1 MLYYLKVIIFL
12 LIFYSNSLHSQNLN
26 IVRDAEIENFF
37 HDLSFPIVESS
48 TIKGTKINFYL
59 DKQNYINAFVTSG
72 PKIFITTELLIKT
85 NSVDQIAG
93 VIAHEIG
100 HITGG
105 HLSKRYNAY
114 EDSMFTTMISSILAV
129 GAIAAGSPSAGSA
142 ILMGGEH
149 IRNQQILSFSRNQES
164 YADQTAIKLLKKS
177 NYSVKGLYELF
188 EILERKER
196 FSKIN
201 PYNQTHPLS
210 IERKRVIE
218 DHIDYKENIESNYL
232 LNERLKLIKA
242 KLIGYTTKKERFNIY
257 YPVDRNSLESWYAR
271 SIHYYLN
278 GDIDKALIFI
288 DKCINQKKENPYFY
302 ELKGQILYENGR
314 SLLAINSYKE
324 AIKYKNDEKHFYLAI
339 SKAIYTQKD
348 IRLYDEGI
356 SFLKKYI
363 NEEDFPIEAWH
374 YLGLYYGKMGK
385 YVLSSLA
392 LAEKFLLLNDIKN
405 AKLQL
410 QKAKKK
416 DIPNGKYISKI
427 NDLKYLIEQKEKE
440 NK

>member
-149 IRNQQILSFSRNQES
+149 IRKQQILSFSRNQES

-218 DHIDYKENIESNYL
+218 DHIDYKENLESNYL

-257 YPVDRNSLESWYAR
+257 YPVDKNSLESWYAK

-302 ELKGQILYENGR
+302 ELKGQILYKNGR
-314 SLLAINSYKE
+314 SLLAINSYRE

-363 NEEDFPIEAWH
+363 DEEDFPIEAWH

-392 LAEKFLLLNDIKN
+392 LTEKFLLLNDIKN

-416 DIPNGKYISKI
+416 DIADEKFISKI
-427 NDLKYLIEQKEKE
+427 NDLQYLIKQKEKE
-440 NK
+440 DK

>member
-149 IRNQQILSFSRNQES
+149 IRKQQILSFSRNQES

-218 DHIDYKENIESNYL
+218 DHIDYKKNIESNYL

-363 NEEDFPIEAWH
+363 DEEDFPIEAWH

-392 LAEKFLLLNDIKN
+392 LTEKFLLLNDIKN

-416 DIPNGKYISKI
+416 DIADEKFISKI
-427 NDLKYLIEQKEKE
+427 NDLQYLIKQKEKE
-440 NK
+440 DK

>member
-1 MLYYLKVIIFL
+1 MVIKKFIFIVL
-12 LIFYSNSLHSQNLN
+12 FILFFVNKEIQSSQILDYETEIFINELIN
-26 IVRDAEIENFF
+26 EIKEAN
-37 HDLSFPIVESS
+37 
-48 TIKGTKINFYL
+48 KIDRKLEFKIL
-59 DKQNYINAFVTSG
+59 PEKSINAFVDQKNVIYITSG
-72 PKIFITTELLIKT
+72 LIENCDDYVALL
-85 NSVDQIAG
+85 S

-149 IRNQQILSFSRNQES
+149 IRKQQILSFSRNQES

-242 KLIGYTTKKERFNIY
+242 KLIGYTTKKERFHIY
-257 YPVDRNSLESWYAR
+257 YPVDKNTLESWYAK

-324 AIKYKNDEKHFYLAI
+324 AIKYKSDEKHFYLAI

-363 NEEDFPIEAWH
+363 DEEDFPIEAWH

-385 YVLSSLA
+385 YGLSSLA
-392 LAEKFLLLNDIKN
+392 LTEKFLLLNDIKN

-416 DIPNGKYISKI
+416 DIADEKFISKI
-427 NDLKYLIEQKEKE
+427 NDLQYLIRQKEKE
-440 NK
+440 DK

>member
-1 MLYYLKVIIFL
+1 MLYYLKVTIFL

-149 IRNQQILSFSRNQES
+149 IRKQQILSFSRNQES

-201 PYNQTHPLS
+201 PYNRTHPLS

-218 DHIDYKENIESNYL
+218 NHIGYTNNIESNYI
-232 LNERLKLIKA
+232 LNERFKLIKA
-242 KLIGYTTKKERFNIY
+242 KLIGYTTKKERFHIY
-257 YPVDRNSLESWYAR
+257 YPVDKNSLESWYAK

-288 DKCINQKKENPYFY
+288 DKCVNKRKENPYFH
-302 ELKGQILYENGR
+302 ELKGQILYENGK
-314 SLLAINSYKE
+314 SLLAINSYRE

-363 NEEDFPIEAWH
+363 DEEDFPIEAWH

-385 YVLSSLA
+385 YGLSSLA
-392 LAEKFLLLNDIKN
+392 LTEKFLLLNDIKN

-416 DIPNGKYISKI
+416 GISNEKYISKI
-427 NDLKYLIEQKEKE
+427 NDLQHLIKQKE

>member
-218 DHIDYKENIESNYL
+218 DHIDYKKNIESNYL

-257 YPVDRNSLESWYAR
+257 YPVDKNSLESWYAK

-363 NEEDFPIEAWH
+363 DEEDFPIEAWH

-392 LAEKFLLLNDIKN
+392 LTEKFLLLNDIKN

-416 DIPNGKYISKI
+416 DIPDEKYISKI
-427 NDLKYLIEQKEKE
+427 NDLQYLIKQKEKE
-440 NK
+440 DK

>member
-37 HDLSFPIVESS
+37 HDLSFPIVELSK
-48 TIKGTKINFYL
+48 IKGTKINFYL
-59 DKQNYINAFVTSG
+59 DKQSYINAFVTSG

-100 HITGG
+100 HVTGG
-105 HLSKRYNAY
+105 HLTKRYNAY

-149 IRNQQILSFSRNQES
+149 IRKQQILSFSRNQES

-201 PYNQTHPLS
+201 PYNRTHPLS

-218 DHIDYKENIESNYL
+218 NHIDYKNNIESNNL

-242 KLIGYTTKKERFNIY
+242 KLIGYTTKKERFHIY
-257 YPVDRNSLESWYAR
+257 YPVDKNSLESWYAK

-288 DKCINQKKENPYFY
+288 DKCINKKKKNPYFY

-314 SLLAINSYKE
+314 SLLAINNYKE
-324 AIKYKNDEKHFYLAI
+324 AIKYKSDEKHFYLAM

-363 NEEDFPIEAWH
+363 DEEDYPIEAWH

-392 LAEKFLLLNDIKN
+392 LTEKFLLLNDIKN

-416 DIPNGKYISKI
+416 VSLMKNIFRRLMTFNI
-427 NDLKYLIEQKEKE
+427 
-440 NK
+440 

>member
-257 YPVDRNSLESWYAR
+257 YPVDKNSLESWYAK

-324 AIKYKNDEKHFYLAI
+324 AIKYKSDEKHFYLAI

-363 NEEDFPIEAWH
+363 DEEDFPIEAWH

-392 LAEKFLLLNDIKN
+392 LTEKFLLLNDIKN

-416 DIPNGKYISKI
+416 DIADEKFISKI
-427 NDLKYLIEQKEKE
+427 NDLQYLIKQKEKE
-440 NK
+440 DK